1 MYNFMRLTNRAHRGS
16 AFAIVLKLGI
26 IMKKSLSN
34 AFASIAQSFVVQAG
48 NLFGAGQTTLYS
60 KGSLSELGAQVWS
73 HYGDAA
79 RDSGK
84 LSATKVF
91 ELMQA
96 EQFIDKFAV
105 SQSQNCKFVIK
116 HVSLYK
122 GSEETYYPD
131 MLVPLAWADGDANGK
146 YRMSAAVKAGA
157 IETRIDKD
165 GKTQPKRFNSQHP
178 VYAALV
184 RTNPERP
191 VKAKPAPR
199 QTVAKGDT
207 ETEAAPVS
215 SDVKASSASLVVAT
229 LTDWSNIGASY
240 MAQKPSASQR
250 AAVLAKLTAL
260 FGMEADDGSDE

>member
-1 MYNFMRLTNRAHRGS
+1 MS
-16 AFAIVLKLGI
+16 
-26 IMKKSLSN
+26 KKALSN
-34 AFASIAQSFVVQAG
+34 SFASIAQSFVVQAG
-48 NLFGAGQTTLYS
+48 NLFAAGQTTLYS

-116 HVSLYK
+116 HVSTYK
-122 GSEETYYPD
+122 GAEEVYFPD

-165 GKTQPKRFNSQHP
+165 GKVQPKRFNSQHP

-199 QTVAKGDT
+199 QTVAPTTDT
-207 ETEAAPVS
+207 DKTAPVL
-215 SDVKASSASLVVAT
+215 SDVKSSSASLVVAT

-260 FGMEADDGSDE
+260 FGMETADGSDE

>member
-1 MYNFMRLTNRAHRGS
+1 
-16 AFAIVLKLGI
+16 
-26 IMKKSLSN
+26 MKKSLSN
-34 AFASIAQSFVVQAG
+34 SFASIAQSFVAQAG
-48 NLFGAGQTTLYS
+48 NLFAAGQTTLYS
-60 KGSLSELGAQVWS
+60 KGSLSELGSQVWS

-79 RDSGK
+79 RDNGK

-116 HVSLYK
+116 HISTYK
-122 GSEETYYPD
+122 GAEEAYYPD
-131 MLVPLAWADGDANGK
+131 MLVPLSWADGDANGK

-165 GKTQPKRFNSQHP
+165 GKVQPKRFNSQHP

-199 QTVAKGDT
+199 QTVAKT
-207 ETEAAPVS
+207 ETETETETAPVS
-215 SDVKASSASLVVAT
+215 SDVKSSSASLVVAT

-260 FGMEADDGSDE
+260 FGMETEDGSDE

>member
-1 MYNFMRLTNRAHRGS
+1 
-16 AFAIVLKLGI
+16 
-26 IMKKSLSN
+26 
-34 AFASIAQSFVVQAG
+34 
-48 NLFGAGQTTLYS
+48 
-60 KGSLSELGAQVWS
+60 
-73 HYGDAA
+73 
-79 RDSGK
+79 
-84 LSATKVF
+84 
-91 ELMQA
+91 
-96 EQFIDKFAV
+96 
-105 SQSQNCKFVIK
+105 
-116 HVSLYK
+116 VSLYK

>member
-1 MYNFMRLTNRAHRGS
+1 
-16 AFAIVLKLGI
+16 
-26 IMKKSLSN
+26 MKKALSN
-34 AFASIAQSFVVQAG
+34 SFASIAQSFVVQAG
-48 NLFGAGQTTLYS
+48 NLFAAGQSTLYS

-79 RDSGK
+79 RDNGK

-96 EQFIDKFAV
+96 DLYIDKFAV

-116 HVSLYK
+116 HISVYK
-122 GSEETYYPD
+122 GVEEVYFPD

-165 GKTQPKRFNSQHP
+165 GKVQPKRFNSQHP

-199 QTVAKGDT
+199 QTVATDAVTPAGGLVT
-207 ETEAAPVS
+207 PA

-240 MAQKPSASQR
+240 MAQKPSKLQR

-260 FGMEADDGSDE
+260 FGVDAFDDLDE

>member
-1 MYNFMRLTNRAHRGS
+1 
-16 AFAIVLKLGI
+16 
-26 IMKKSLSN
+26 MKKALSN
-34 AFASIAQSFVVQAG
+34 SFASIAQSFVVQAG
-48 NLFGAGQTTLYS
+48 NLFAAGQTTLYS
-60 KGSLSELGAQVWS
+60 KGSLSELGSQVWS
-73 HYGDAA
+73 HYGEAA
-79 RDSGK
+79 RDNGK

-96 EQFIDKFAV
+96 DLYIDKFAV

-122 GSEETYYPD
+122 GSEETYFPD
-131 MLVPLAWADGDANGK
+131 MLVPLSWADGDANGK

-165 GKTQPKRFNSQHP
+165 GKVQPKRFNSQHP

-199 QTVAKGDT
+199 QTVASTEGDK
-207 ETEAAPVS
+207 AAPVS
-215 SDVKASSASLVVAT
+215 SDVKSSSASLVVAT

-240 MAQKPSASQR
+240 MAQKPSESQR

-260 FGMEADDGSDE
+260 FGMETDDGSDE

>member
-1 MYNFMRLTNRAHRGS
+1 MS
-16 AFAIVLKLGI
+16 
-26 IMKKSLSN
+26 KKSLSN
-34 AFASIAQSFVVQAG
+34 SFASIAQSFVVQAG
-48 NLFGAGQTTLYS
+48 NLFAAGQTTLYS

-73 HYGDAA
+73 HYGETA
-79 RDSGK
+79 RDNGK

-96 EQFIDKFAV
+96 DQYIDKFAV

-116 HVSLYK
+116 YVSAYK
-122 GSEETYYPD
+122 GVEETYYPD
-131 MLVPLAWADGDANGK
+131 MLVPLTWADGDANGK

-165 GKTQPKRFNSQHP
+165 GKVQPKRFNSQHP

-191 VKAKPAPR
+191 AKAKPAPR
-199 QTVAKGDT
+199 QTVAKSDT
-207 ETEAAPVS
+207 ETAPVS

-260 FGMEADDGSDE
+260 FGMESDDGSDE